1 MEVPTLY
8 MWGEKDHYLG
18 EAAALE
24 TSKYVSGVYRF
35 ERLKPKEA
43 SHWLL
48 EEAADRVVSLL
59 LEHLDVNRG
68 DKPAD

>member
-1 MEVPTLY
+1 

-24 TSKYVSGVYRF
+24 TGKYVSGVYRF
-35 ERLKPKEA
+35 ERVKEA

-48 EEAADRVVSLL
+48 EEAADRVVPLL
-59 LEHLDVNRG
+59 LEHLHAIRG
-68 DKPAD
+68 DKAAD